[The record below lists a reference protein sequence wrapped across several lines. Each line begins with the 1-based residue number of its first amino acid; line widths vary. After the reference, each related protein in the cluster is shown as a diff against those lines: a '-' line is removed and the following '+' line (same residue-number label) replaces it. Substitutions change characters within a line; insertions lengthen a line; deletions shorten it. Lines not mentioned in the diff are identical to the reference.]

1 VKLTEDHGQKPS
13 DYTTLAH
20 RYTARFPIL
29 TYVGTQVNFWIL
41 ANVLLVIIVRLYT
54 YVVSEL
60 YETPVPGRFTTTLYA
75 GIILGL
81 LYGIGFGLTG
91 YYLDRKVFK
100 KAGLGVML
108 SLKTLISSILFIM
121 IFLIFRFVIF
131 DSILSPTFGIDGTR
145 LNEEAWWYLFFMLL
159 IYYFFMTLVISF
171 INQVNRKYGPG
182 VLVPLLLGR
191 YRHPREEEKIFMFM
205 DLKSSTTTA
214 ENLGHLAYSSFIR
227 DCFYDINEVLYPFRA
242 QVYQYVGDEIVVM
255 WPVREGLRDLACI
268 RFYFAVS
275 EQIRGRT
282 GHYLSRYGFLP
293 AFKAGMHMGKVT
305 AVEIGEIKKDIAYH
319 GDTLNTASRIQSVC
333 NEYQCDFLV
342 SEYLIEKTDIEG
354 SFKTDH
360 LGAILLR
367 GKSERMGIVSVKE
380 GSFRSH

>member
-1 VKLTEDHGQKPS
+1 MAKQFE
-13 DYTTLAH
+13 YTTLAH
-20 RYTARFPIL
+20 RYTARYPVI

-41 ANVLLVIIVRLYT
+41 ANVLLVIIVRLYH

-60 YETPVPGRFTTTLYA
+60 YATPVPGELATTLYA
-75 GIILGL
+75 GVVLGL
-81 LYGIGFGLTG
+81 IYGIGFGLTG
-91 YYLDRKVFK
+91 HYFDRKVFK
-100 KAGLGVML
+100 KLGLGML
-108 SLKTLISSILFIM
+108 LLLKTLVSTVLFVILF
-121 IFLIFRFVIF
+121 LLFRFVLF
-131 DSILSPTFGIDGTR
+131 DLVVSPALAIHNTR
-145 LNEEAWWYLFFMLL
+145 LNEEAWRYLFFMLL

-171 INQVNRKYGPG
+171 VNQVNRKYGPG

-191 YRHPREEEKIFMFM
+191 YRHPKEEEKIFMFM
-205 DLKSSTTTA
+205 DLKSSTAIA
-214 ENLGHLAYSSFIR
+214 EKLGHLEYSSFIR

-268 RFYFAVS
+268 RFYFAVAK
-275 EQIRGRT
+275 QIQGRSA
-282 GHYLSRYGFLP
+282 HYLTRYGLLP

-319 GDTLNTASRIQSVC
+319 GDTLNTAARIQSVC

-342 SEYLIEKTDIEG
+342 SEHLINVVNISEEFRVDN
-354 SFKTDH
+354 

-367 GKSERMGIVSVKE
+367 GKSERMGIVSVRE
-380 GSFRSH
+380 RS

>member
-1 VKLTEDHGQKPS
+1 MAKPS

-20 RYTARFPIL
+20 RYTAKFPIL

-60 YETPVPGRFTTTLYA
+60 YETPVPGKFTTTLYT
-75 GIILGL
+75 GMLLGL
-81 LYGIGFGLTG
+81 LYGIGFGMTG

-100 KAGLGVML
+100 KLGLGMML
-108 SLKTLISSILFIM
+108 FLKTVISLCLFII
-121 IFLIFRFVIF
+121 IFLLFRFVIF
-131 DSILSPTFGIDGTR
+131 DSIVSPTLGIDGTR
-145 LNEEAWWYLFFMLL
+145 LNEEAWRYLFFLLL

-191 YRHPREEEKIFMFM
+191 YRHPKEEEKIFMFM
-205 DLKSSTTTA
+205 DLKSSTTAA
-214 ENLGHLAYSSFIR
+214 ENLGHLEYSSFIR

-255 WPVREGLRDLACI
+255 WPVDEGLRDLACI
-268 RFYFAVS
+268 RFYFAVA
-275 EQIRGRT
+275 QKIRSRSV
-282 GHYLSRYGFLP
+282 HYLTRYAFLP
-293 AFKAGMHMGKVT
+293 VFKAGMHMGKVT

-319 GDTLNTASRIQSVC
+319 GDTLNTTSRIQSVC

-342 SEYLIEKTDIEG
+342 SEYLIKKTDIAG
-354 SFKTDH
+354 KFRSDH

-367 GKSERMGIVSVKE
+367 GKSEQMGIVCVKE
-380 GSFRSH
+380 LP